1 MLVSIGLTAVLLTS
15 AVTATPDRLVTFSHP
30 DGPYTPEMHRA
41 DFGSNP
47 PNPLRGF
54 GEIVDG
60 AIRVG
65 FNAGKKVSDT
75 GYSAHIPVE
84 PAQQYTLSYR
94 IRFPESFEA
103 GLHGKQSGMSGGK
116 GYDGGRGQQARDNGD
131 GWSIRLQFDA
141 NEQAVT
147 NTLYVYSCTMPGT
160 YGQSLGAKKFPME
173 RERWYRITL
182 TTAMQSAPDAADGR
196 IQVWRDDEL
205 MIDIP
210 NVQFVHTEEG
220 RRIDRIRFETFPG
233 GGGVFPSHDTYIEYD
248 DFQWG
253 RP

>member
-1 MLVSIGLTAVLLTS
+1 MVVSWVLTAMVLT
-15 AVTATPDRLVTFSHP
+15 TAMTGAPDRVVTFTHP
-30 DGPYTPEMHRA
+30 DGPYTAEMHA
-41 DFGSNP
+41 GDFGGKP
-47 PNPLRGF
+47 PAPSRGF
-54 GEIVDG
+54 GQIVDG

-65 FNAGKKVSDT
+65 FNAGKKVGDT
-75 GYSAHIPVE
+75 GYSAQIPVE
-84 PAQQYTLSYR
+84 ASPHYTMSYR
-94 IRFPESFEA
+94 IRFPADFEP
-103 GLHGKQSGMSGGK
+103 GLHGKQSGMSGGG

-131 GWSIRLQFDA
+131 GWSIRMQFDA

-147 NTLYVYSCTMPGT
+147 NTLYVYTCTMPGT

-182 TTAMQSAPDAADGR
+182 DVTMQSAPDVADGR

-210 NVQFVHTEEG
+210 NVQFVRKEEG
-220 RRIDRIRFETFPG
+220 RQIDRIRFETFPG
-233 GGGVFPSHDTYIEYD
+233 GGGVVPSHDTYIEYD
-248 DFQWG
+248 DFQWS